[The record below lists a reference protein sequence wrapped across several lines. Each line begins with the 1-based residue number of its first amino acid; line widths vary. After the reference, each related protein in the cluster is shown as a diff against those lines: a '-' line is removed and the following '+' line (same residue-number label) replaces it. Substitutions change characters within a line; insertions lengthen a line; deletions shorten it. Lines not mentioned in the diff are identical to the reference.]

1 MAKAISKRQTRSKS
15 KKRKSTPK
23 KKVSKV
29 KRKVKKKTLKA
40 RDKIRNVGLDG
51 RKFSKVKQEYHDIDY
66 VDKLSDKD
74 KAWLSS
80 FMEEDLGARFNH
92 PGKKI
97 YRKKAD
103 RIASFRR
110 NNARQRDM
118 YSLAKATGLIND
130 GEPGEAIE
138 ALQMEHYDAQDIENR
153 IIEAIDA
160 KNVKPD
166 PESSE

>member
-1 MAKAISKRQTRSKS
+1 MAKKKQNVKS
-15 KKRKSTPK
+15 RTKKVPAKKKRTK
-23 KKVSKV
+23 KAGKA
-29 KRKVKKKTLKA
+29 KRAPAKKAFKA

-51 RKFSKVKQEYHDIDY
+51 RKFSKIKQEYHDIDY
-66 VDKLSDKD
+66 VDKLSDEEKE
-74 KAWLSS
+74 WLSR

-92 PGKKI
+92 PGKKV

-138 ALQMEHYDAQDIENR
+138 ELQRQHYDAQDIENR
-153 IIEAIDA
+153 LIDAIDA
-160 KNVKPD
+160 KK
-166 PESSE
+166 ESSSEEPE